1 MARVKQQSLGKG
13 FTILSISNIS
23 VKVLSLIFIPIIR
36 QLMGSSTN
44 YGINSVTAEVFALAY
59 VITTAGI
66 PVAIAKLVSEL
77 LSNKDERGAERAFK
91 LARTVMF
98 GIGLVVAVLMAVL
111 AKPIANAMG
120 SPKSWAGIL
129 FIAPTILV
137 CSILSSYKGY
147 FQGHKNMNPT
157 AICQVIDQISNM
169 VVSIIMVAILIKV
182 DIVWAVAGYSIGT
195 VAGASVSLAY
205 MVWKRN
211 KSLAGEKYLR
221 DDNVESGT
229 VEDVMLPATEV
240 RKKKL
245 DTMALLKKI
254 FYYSIPIVINTA
266 IQYAG
271 DLIDTSMILK
281 RLQVAGLS
289 LDTALGWKGDLYSTR
304 QLLNVPTSIISAMC
318 VSILPAMAALH
329 VQKKIQEK
337 SDKANEGHRLCYI
350 IAVPMMAAFGVFS
363 QPIFKLLGYG
373 PNNILLSALCFSIIL
388 QGTVHLQSS
397 ILQSVNK
404 LFTSTLFLLAG
415 GVTKIVL
422 SYILIAIPGIE
433 IYGSVISTYAS
444 FLVPF
449 LLNLWVL
456 NKKEKLKI
464 SVIGNIWRPCL
475 ASVFMVMIGFPI
487 YWLLHKISEGY
498 FMTLVAFVI
507 TAVVCVAVY
516 FVAMIMIGG
525 LTKEIVTDI
534 APKLGKFWPNK
545 IKRIL

>member
-98 GIGLVVAVLMAVL
+98 GIGLVVAVVMAAL
-111 AKPIANAMG
+111 SKPIANAMG

-137 CSILSSYKGY
+137 CSILSAYKGY

-157 AICQVIDQISNM
+157 AVCQVIDQLSNM

-182 DIVWAVAGYSIGT
+182 DVVWAVAGYSIGT
-195 VAGASVSLAY
+195 VAGASASLAY
-205 MVWKRN
+205 MIWKRN
-211 KSLAGEKYLR
+211 KSLAGEKYLH
-221 DDNVESGT
+221 DDTIESGT
-229 VEDVMLPATEV
+229 VEDVMSPATEIK
-240 RKKKL
+240 KKKL
-245 DTMALLKKI
+245 DTTALLKKI

-329 VQKKIQEK
+329 VQKKMQEK
-337 SDKANEGHRLCYI
+337 SDRANEGHRLCYI

-373 PNNILLSALCFSIIL
+373 QNNILLSALCFSIIL

-397 ILQSVNK
+397 ILQSVNR

-415 GVTKIVL
+415 GVTKVVL

-456 NKKEKLKI
+456 NRKEKLKI

-487 YWLLHKISEGY
+487 YWLLHKVSEGY

-507 TAVVCVAVY
+507 TAVICVAVY
-516 FVAMIMIGG
+516 AVVMIMIGG

-534 APKLGKFWPNK
+534 APKLGRFWPKK

>member
-266 IQYAG
+266 IQSAG

>member
-157 AICQVIDQISNM
+157 AICQVIDQLSNM

-229 VEDVMLPATEV
+229 VEDVMSPATEV

-507 TAVVCVAVY
+507 TAVVCIAVY

>member
-1 MARVKQQSLGKG
+1 MPRVKQQSLGKG

-23 VKVLSLIFIPIIR
+23 VKVLSLIFVPIIR
-36 QLMGSSTN
+36 HLMGSSTN
-44 YGINSVTAEVFALAY
+44 YGINSVAAEVFALAY

-77 LSNKDERGAERAFK
+77 LSGKKERAAERAFK
-91 LARTVMF
+91 LARAVMF
-98 GIGLVVAVLMAVL
+98 SIGLVIAVTMAVL

-157 AICQVIDQISNM
+157 AICQVIDQVTNM
-169 VVSIIMVAILIKV
+169 VVSVIMVAILIRFDV
-182 DIVWAVAGYSIGT
+182 VWAVAGYSIGT
-195 VAGASVSLAY
+195 VAGASASLAY
-205 MVWKRN
+205 MIVKRN
-211 KSLAGEKYLR
+211 KSLAGEKYLH
-221 DDNVESGT
+221 DDKIESGT
-229 VEDVMLPATEV
+229 VEDVMSTKSEV
-240 RKKKL
+240 KQRSVSTK
-245 DTMALLKKI
+245 DLLKRI
-254 FYYSIPIVINTA
+254 FYYSIPITINTA

-271 DLIDTSMILK
+271 DLIDTSMIIK
-281 RLQVAGLS
+281 RLQVAGLT
-289 LDTALGWKGDLYSTR
+289 DAVALGWKGDLYSTR

-329 VQKKIQEK
+329 VQKKMQEK
-337 SDKANEGHRLCYI
+337 SERANEGYRLCYI

-373 PNNILLSALCFSIIL
+373 EHNILLSALCFSIIL

-397 ILQSVNK
+397 ILQSVNR

-415 GVTKIVL
+415 GITKIVL
-422 SYILIAIPGIE
+422 SYILIAIPGVE

-449 LLNLWVL
+449 LLNHWVL

-464 SVIGNIWRPCL
+464 SVVKNIWRPCL
-475 ASVFMVMIGFPI
+475 ASIFMVMIGFPL
-487 YWLLHKISEGY
+487 YLLMHKISESY
-498 FMTLVAFVI
+498 FMTLVAFII

-516 FVAMIMIGG
+516 FVAMIMVGG
-525 LTKEIVTDI
+525 LTKEIVEDI
-534 APKLGKFWPNK
+534 SPSLARFWPKK

>member
-157 AICQVIDQISNM
+157 AICQVIDQLSNM

-211 KSLAGEKYLR
+211 KSLAGEKYLH

-229 VEDVMLPATEV
+229 VEDVMSPATEV

>member
-157 AICQVIDQISNM
+157 AICQVIDQLSNM

-211 KSLAGEKYLR
+211 KSLAGEKYLH

-229 VEDVMLPATEV
+229 VEDVMSPATEV
-240 RKKKL
+240 RKKKP

-498 FMTLVAFVI
+498 FITLVAFVI

>member
-98 GIGLVVAVLMAVL
+98 GIGLVVAVLMVVL

-157 AICQVIDQISNM
+157 AICQVIDQLSNM

-211 KSLAGEKYLR
+211 KSLAGEKYLH

-229 VEDVMLPATEV
+229 VEDVMSPATEV

>member
-157 AICQVIDQISNM
+157 AICQVIDQLSNM

-211 KSLAGEKYLR
+211 KSLAGEKYLH

-229 VEDVMLPATEV
+229 VEDVISPATEV